1 MVDISREAANKVLLD
16 TAEAVQSIKSLK
28 TEIQS
33 NTAAWKANEAI
44 LKQSGDSLKAAQT
57 RYDGLSETVKKQKD
71 VLSGLKT
78 AMEQEAQTTSKN
90 SDQYQKLQTQYDRAN
105 TKLVSLTNQQEKAKQ
120 SLDYQESGIAKLNDA
135 IKQSTDL
142 TNSYVDKL
150 EAEGKQAE
158 ATKTKISG
166 LKDQQSKLSDLYS
179 KQKDELN
186 KLKTAEGD
194 NSEAIAK
201 QTIRVNETAAKM
213 ANATNKVKELRG
225 QTEKRSSDGLFN
237 GITSKLDTMNEK
249 TDRANHLFSTIVG
262 AHLVAAGITNAFQSI
277 TNHIRDAIDA
287 GLDYDKE
294 QQKMQA
300 VWLTLTGSSGA
311 ANAMVKTINDL
322 SVKTGQATDTVNEL
336 EQGFYHLHSSKT
348 ESDKMTKSMLNM
360 ADAVGLNSQQIQS
373 VTQDMVNGLSRG
385 KANAGMLNQ
394 ISQYFPMFREN
405 LAKYETKLQETS
417 KTATSTGQATTKQV
431 SAYNTKMVDLFN
443 QIHYGTTN
451 STQDL
456 QTYVQKG
463 IISTQQFGIF
473 QKQIQAGHK
482 VTNSEIKQAI
492 KNNAEYAANAAA
504 ASASTHKSST
514 VTVSDLT
521 AMAKAGK
528 ISASDIEN
536 VFNELGS
543 GKYDKAADNML
554 QTMVG
559 MERTI
564 KARVPALIGD
574 IEKPI
579 MQAQNPIYGAVSKWV
594 SEKKV
599 DTEFAKIGESAE
611 KGFNTITKAF
621 AKAYN
626 LKSVPDTLNNG
637 LNGIAKGITNVSND
651 IAKNAPEIVNFFKM
665 TKEMGGEGFRVLI
678 DSLGIA
684 NTLLKPFM
692 GLVADHPQ
700 AVAKTAAS
708 IFLLSKAFGAVN
720 TGIGFVNTTLKTFDK
735 IGDGIKWA
743 AKVFGIKSETA
754 ALKEQNKVLAENN
767 DLSSAEGSSSLGT
780 SSASGKVSK
789 DVSEVEDVAKDG
801 KVAEEAGTVAKD
813 TSKLGLLGKL
823 GGLTKAG
830 KLLAGGTGVLD
841 LVGASTDLIGMN
853 KKNVGTKTGSFSG
866 NLAGGAAG
874 AAIGT
879 AILPGIGTAIGAG
892 IGSLGGDKLGGMLG
906 KQIQKGL
913 SKTKLK
919 PPKISTKSAYSK
931 LDKEAKDYYAKKQKR
946 DIDDVKLLYKN
957 GDLTKA
963 EYTKRLQDIQNEGK
977 LGSKFEKMSQS
988 DRTAVT
994 KYYAQQRQSLEETWN
1009 KKISSTKSKWS
1020 KKIIADENRYGID
1033 SVQVQKDEKNKSKA
1047 VKEEER
1053 KEKSAINKLT
1063 LKDATST
1070 TVAEAKLHTTLAG
1083 KIQLSSNK
1091 QLSIMQNLTKN
1102 KGKLSNQQLQTA
1114 LNNSEK
1120 DYKETVSLAN
1130 KKRDGIFKAAY
1141 KQYNDVTKAAERQ
1154 RKETTK
1160 AAEDQYNDTVAAAK
1174 SQFKGNSKWAETQ
1187 RKDAIDKARDQKEKT
1202 DQSAWDQYN
1211 GVVSKAQKQQNDTDD
1226 AARKQHDTT
1235 IKHARDQKDQ
1245 IKKAAS
1251 DQSHGVITHAVNQ
1264 ANGSMKASSKQGG
1277 GLQGIWKGISG
1288 FFNGIVKFFGQKGI
1302 KTSDKDYSYSAMDM
1316 PAYSVGTSH
1325 NSARRALV
1333 GEAGIE
1339 ARYQPYSGKV
1349 DFVGTHGAQIV
1360 DLNPGDHILN
1370 ARDTAKLFSGGLG
1383 KTMPGYASGTDSL
1396 SSFISSV
1403 GKGASNIFDNI
1414 SDAAEKVL
1422 SKLTDPVKTLEGIAS
1437 KAFNINSI
1445 EEVGDAGHQI
1455 SKGMVDSGV
1464 KSIGSFLSKLVSGS
1478 DEDGGG
1484 QHGNPTGTSV
1494 LRWTDDVKRAL
1505 KANGLSTSAEMVNKV
1520 LRQIQTESGG
1530 NPTVTQHGYTD
1541 ANTISGDLAKG
1552 LMQTISATFNAHAFP
1567 GHKDIFNGY
1576 DNLLAALS
1584 YAKGRYGSTLYY
1596 LGQGHGYAN
1605 GGIATTPSIFG
1616 EDGIEMAVPLGQNKR
1631 SRAVELLKQA
1641 NQITGNQALASDNSK
1656 VETLLG
1662 QNNQLINVLT
1672 NVVGSILGE
1681 VKAGNQ
1687 KLTPGQQATLT
1698 KNIIS
1703 MIGRST
1709 N

>member
-120 SLDYQESGIAKLNDA
+120 SLDYQQSGIAKLNDE
-135 IKQSTDL
+135 IKQSESV
-142 TNSYVDKL
+142 TNSFVERLK
-150 EAEGKQAE
+150 AEGDTAG
-158 ATKTKISG
+158 ATKAKISG
-166 LKDQQSKLSDLYS
+166 LTDQPGKLKDLYS
-179 KQKDELN
+179 KQVDELN
-186 KLKTAEGD
+186 KLKSAEGD

-237 GITSKLDTMNEK
+237 GITSKLDSVNEK

-262 AHLVAAGITNAFQSI
+262 AHLVASGITNAFQSI
-277 TNHIRDAIDA
+277 TNHISAAVDA

-348 ESDKMTKSMLNM
+348 ESDEMTKSMLNM

-405 LAKYETKLQETS
+405 LAKYENDVHHSSNIT
-417 KTATSTGQATTKQV
+417 TA
-431 SAYNTKMVDLFN
+431 
-443 QIHYGTTN
+443 
-451 STQDL
+451 
-456 QTYVQKG
+456 
-463 IISTQQFGIF
+463 
-473 QKQIQAGHK
+473 
-482 VTNSEIKQAI
+482 
-492 KNNAEYAANAAA
+492 
-504 ASASTHKSST
+504 
-514 VTVSDLT
+514 DLT
-521 AMAKAGK
+521 TMAKQGK
-528 ISASDIEN
+528 ISAQDIEN
-536 VFNELGS
+536 VFNQLGS
-543 GKYDKAADNML
+543 RKYDKAADNML

-579 MQAQNPIYGAVSKWV
+579 MNAQNPIYAGIAKWV
-594 SEKKV
+594 SDPKV
-599 DTEFAKIGESAE
+599 ASEFTQIGVSAE
-611 KGFNTITKAF
+611 KGFNTITEAFSKAF
-621 AKAYN
+621 D
-626 LKSVPDTLNNG
+626 LKSVPNTINDFLKKLST
-637 LNGIAKGITNVSND
+637 GITDVSDD

-754 ALKEQNKVLAENN
+754 ALKEQNKVLAKNN
-767 DLSSAEGSSSLGT
+767 ELSSAEGSSSLGT
-780 SSASGKVSK
+780 SSEGGKVSK
-789 DVSEVEDVAKDG
+789 DVNEVEDVAKDG
-801 KVAEEAGTVAKD
+801 KVAEDAGTVAKD

-874 AAIGT
+874 TAIGT
-879 AILPGIGTAIGAG
+879 AILPGVGTILGG
-892 IGSLGGDKLGGMLG
+892 MVGSMGGDKLGGMLG

-946 DIDDVKLLYKN
+946 DTDDVKLLYKN

-1102 KGKLSNQQLQTA
+1102 KGKLSNKQLQDA
-1114 LNNSEK
+1114 VNDSEK
-1120 DYKETVSLAN
+1120 EYKQTVSLAD
-1130 KKRDGIFKAAY
+1130 KKRDGIYKAAL
-1141 KQYNDVTKAAERQ
+1141 KQYDQVTQAAERQ
-1154 RKETTK
+1154 RKEVIK
-1160 AAEDQYNDTVAAAK
+1160 AADDQYDDTVKAANN
-1174 SQFKGNSKWAETQ
+1174 QYKGNSKWAEEQ
-1187 RKDAIDKARDQKEKT
+1187 RKAVIDKALDQKDKAT
-1202 DQSAWDQYN
+1202 KSAWDQYN
-1211 GVVSKAQKQQNDTDD
+1211 GVVDKAQKQQNDTDN
-1226 AARKQHDTT
+1226 AARTQHDKT
-1235 IKHARDQKDQ
+1235 IAHANDQKNQ
-1245 IKKAAS
+1245 IVSATKE
-1251 DQSHGVITHAVNQ
+1251 QSRGVVSHAVNQ
-1264 ANGSMKASSKQGG
+1264 ANSSMEASSKQGG

-1302 KTSDKDYSYSAMDM
+1302 KTSDKDYSYSAMGM
-1316 PAYSVGTSH
+1316 PAYSVGTGY
-1325 NSARRALV
+1325 NNARRALV

-1339 ARYQPYSGKV
+1339 ARYQPYSGKI

-1464 KSIGSFLSKLVSGS
+1464 KSIGSFLSKLVSES

-1505 KANGLSTSAEMVNKV
+1505 KANGLSTSASMVSKV

-1541 ANTISGDLAKG
+1541 INTISGNLAKG
-1552 LMQTISATFNAHAFP
+1552 LMQVIPTTFNAHAFP

-1576 DNLLAALS
+1576 DNLLAALA
-1584 YAKGRYGSTLYY
+1584 YAKSRYGSSLSY

-1605 GGIATTPSIFG
+1605 GGIATMPSIFG

-1687 KLTPGQQATLT
+1687 KLTPGQQAILT
-1698 KNIIS
+1698 KNIIG

>member
-237 GITSKLDTMNEK
+237 GITSKLDSVNEK

-262 AHLVAAGITNAFQSI
+262 AHLVASGITNAFQSI
-277 TNHIRDAIDA
+277 TNHISAAVDA

-348 ESDKMTKSMLNM
+348 ESDEMTKSMLNM

-405 LAKYETKLQETS
+405 LAKYENDVHHSSNIT
-417 KTATSTGQATTKQV
+417 TA
-431 SAYNTKMVDLFN
+431 
-443 QIHYGTTN
+443 
-451 STQDL
+451 
-456 QTYVQKG
+456 
-463 IISTQQFGIF
+463 
-473 QKQIQAGHK
+473 
-482 VTNSEIKQAI
+482 
-492 KNNAEYAANAAA
+492 
-504 ASASTHKSST
+504 
-514 VTVSDLT
+514 DLT
-521 AMAKAGK
+521 TMAKQGK
-528 ISASDIEN
+528 ISAQDIEN
-536 VFNELGS
+536 VFNQLGS

-554 QTMVG
+554 ATMVG

-579 MQAQNPIYGAVSKWV
+579 MNAQNPIYAGIAKWV
-594 SEKKV
+594 SDPKV
-599 DTEFAKIGESAE
+599 ASEFTQIGVSAE
-611 KGFNTITKAF
+611 KGFNTITEAFSKAF
-621 AKAYN
+621 D
-626 LKSVPDTLNNG
+626 LKSVPNTMNDFLKKLST
-637 LNGIAKGITNVSND
+637 GITDVSDD

-754 ALKEQNKVLAENN
+754 ALKEQNKVLAKNN
-767 DLSSAEGSSSLGT
+767 ELSSAEGSSSLGT
-780 SSASGKVSK
+780 SSEGGKVSK
-789 DVSEVEDVAKDG
+789 DVNEVEDVAKDG
-801 KVAEEAGTVAKD
+801 KTAEEAGTVAKDAGTVAKD

-919 PPKISTKSAYSK
+919 VPEISTKSAYDK
-931 LDKEAKDYYAKKQKR
+931 LNQAAKKYYTEKQKQ
-946 DIDDVKLLYKN
+946 DTADVKLLYKN

-1047 VKEEER
+1047 IKEEER

-1083 KIQLSSNK
+1083 KIQLASDK
-1091 QLSIMQNLTKN
+1091 QVSILTKLTN
-1102 KGKLSNQQLQTA
+1102 DKGKLSNKQLQDA
-1114 LNNSEK
+1114 VNDSEK
-1120 DYKETVSLAN
+1120 EYKQTVSLAD
-1130 KKRDGIFKAAY
+1130 KKRDGIYKAAL
-1141 KQYNDVTKAAERQ
+1141 KQYDQVTQAAERQ
-1154 RKETTK
+1154 RKEVIK
-1160 AAEDQYNDTVAAAK
+1160 AADDQYDDTVKAANN
-1174 SQFKGNSKWAETQ
+1174 QYKGNSKWAEEQ
-1187 RKDAIDKARDQKEKT
+1187 RKAVIDKALDQKDKAT
-1202 DQSAWDQYN
+1202 KSAWDQYN
-1211 GVVSKAQKQQNDTDD
+1211 GVVDKAQKQQNDTDN
-1226 AARKQHDTT
+1226 AARTQHDKT
-1235 IKHARDQKDQ
+1235 IAHANDQKNQ
-1245 IKKAAS
+1245 IVSAAKE
-1251 DQSHGVITHAVNQ
+1251 QSRGVVSHAVNQ
-1264 ANGSMKASSKQGG
+1264 ANSSMEASSKQGG

-1302 KTSDKDYSYSAMDM
+1302 KTSDKDYSYSAMGM
-1316 PAYSVGTSH
+1316 PAYSVGTGY
-1325 NSARRALV
+1325 NNARRALV

-1339 ARYQPYSGKV
+1339 ARYQPYSGKI

-1464 KSIGSFLSKLVSGS
+1464 KSIGSFLSKLVSES

-1484 QHGNPTGTSV
+1484 QHGNPTGTSIT
-1494 LRWTDDVKRAL
+1494 RWTDDVKRAL

-1541 ANTISGDLAKG
+1541 INTISGNLAKG
-1552 LMQTISATFNAHAFP
+1552 LMQVIPTTFNAHAFP

-1576 DNLLAALS
+1576 DNLLAALA
-1584 YAKGRYGSTLYY
+1584 YAKSRYGSSLSY

-1605 GGIATTPSIFG
+1605 GGIATMPSIFG

-1687 KLTPGQQATLT
+1687 KLTPGQQAILT
-1698 KNIIS
+1698 KNIIG

>member
-1 MVDISREAANKVLLD
+1 
-16 TAEAVQSIKSLK
+16 
-28 TEIQS
+28 

-90 SDQYQKLQTQYDRAN
+90 SKEYQNLQTQYDRAQS
-105 TKLVSLTNQQEKAKQ
+105 KLVSLTGQQDKAKQ
-120 SLDYQESGIAKLNDA
+120 SLDYQESGIAKLNDE

-237 GITSKLDTMNEK
+237 GITSKLDSVNEK

-262 AHLVAAGITNAFQSI
+262 AHLVASGITNAFQSI
-277 TNHIRDAIDA
+277 TNHISAAVDA

-348 ESDKMTKSMLNM
+348 ESDEMTKSMLNM

-405 LAKYETKLQETS
+405 LAKYENDVHHSSNIT
-417 KTATSTGQATTKQV
+417 TA
-431 SAYNTKMVDLFN
+431 
-443 QIHYGTTN
+443 
-451 STQDL
+451 
-456 QTYVQKG
+456 
-463 IISTQQFGIF
+463 
-473 QKQIQAGHK
+473 
-482 VTNSEIKQAI
+482 
-492 KNNAEYAANAAA
+492 
-504 ASASTHKSST
+504 
-514 VTVSDLT
+514 DLT
-521 AMAKAGK
+521 TMAKQGK
-528 ISASDIEN
+528 ISAQDIEN
-536 VFNELGS
+536 VFNQLGS

-743 AKVFGIKSETA
+743 TKVFGIKSETA

-789 DVSEVEDVAKDG
+789 DVNEVEDVAKDG
-801 KVAEEAGTVAKD
+801 KTAEEAGTVAKDAGTVAKD

-874 AAIGT
+874 TAIGT
-879 AILPGIGTAIGAG
+879 AILPGVGTILGG
-892 IGSLGGDKLGGMLG
+892 MIGSLGGDKLGGMLG

-946 DIDDVKLLYKN
+946 DTDDVKLLYKN

-1020 KKIIADENRYGID
+1020 KKIIADENHYGID

-1083 KIQLSSNK
+1083 KIQLASDK
-1091 QLSIMQNLTKN
+1091 QVSILTKLTN
-1102 KGKLSNQQLQTA
+1102 DKGKLSNKQLQDA
-1114 LNNSEK
+1114 VNDSEK
-1120 DYKETVSLAN
+1120 EYKQTVSLAD
-1130 KKRDGIFKAAY
+1130 KKRDGIYKAAL
-1141 KQYNDVTKAAERQ
+1141 KQYDQVTQAAERQ
-1154 RKETTK
+1154 RKEVIK
-1160 AAEDQYNDTVAAAK
+1160 AADDQYDDTVKAANN
-1174 SQFKGNSKWAETQ
+1174 QYKGSSKWAEEQ
-1187 RKDAIDKARDQKEKT
+1187 RKAVIDKALDQKDKAT
-1202 DQSAWDQYN
+1202 KSAWDQYN
-1211 GVVSKAQKQQNDTDD
+1211 GVVDKAQKQQNDTDN
-1226 AARKQHDTT
+1226 AARTQHDKT
-1235 IKHARDQKDQ
+1235 IAHANDQKNQ
-1245 IKKAAS
+1245 IVSATKE
-1251 DQSHGVITHAVNQ
+1251 QSRGVVSHAVNQ

-1316 PAYSVGTSH
+1316 PAYSVGTGY
-1325 NSARRALV
+1325 NNARRALV

-1339 ARYQPYSGKV
+1339 ARYQPYSGKI

-1403 GKGASNIFDNI
+1403 GKG
-1414 SDAAEKVL
+1414 
-1422 SKLTDPVKTLEGIAS
+1422 
-1437 KAFNINSI
+1437 
-1445 EEVGDAGHQI
+1445 
-1455 SKGMVDSGV
+1455 
-1464 KSIGSFLSKLVSGS
+1464 
-1478 DEDGGG
+1478 
-1484 QHGNPTGTSV
+1484 
-1494 LRWTDDVKRAL
+1494 
-1505 KANGLSTSAEMVNKV
+1505 
-1520 LRQIQTESGG
+1520 
-1530 NPTVTQHGYTD
+1530 
-1541 ANTISGDLAKG
+1541 
-1552 LMQTISATFNAHAFP
+1552 
-1567 GHKDIFNGY
+1567 
-1576 DNLLAALS
+1576 
-1584 YAKGRYGSTLYY
+1584 
-1596 LGQGHGYAN
+1596 
-1605 GGIATTPSIFG
+1605 
-1616 EDGIEMAVPLGQNKR
+1616 
-1631 SRAVELLKQA
+1631 
-1641 NQITGNQALASDNSK
+1641 
-1656 VETLLG
+1656 
-1662 QNNQLINVLT
+1662 
-1672 NVVGSILGE
+1672 
-1681 VKAGNQ
+1681 
-1687 KLTPGQQATLT
+1687 
-1698 KNIIS
+1698 
-1703 MIGRST
+1703 
-1709 N
+1709 

>member
-237 GITSKLDTMNEK
+237 GITSKLDSVNEK

-262 AHLVAAGITNAFQSI
+262 AHLVASGITNAFQSI

-348 ESDKMTKSMLNM
+348 ESDEMTKSMLNM

-405 LAKYETKLQETS
+405 LAKYES
-417 KTATSTGQATTKQV
+417 DV
-431 SAYNTKMVDLFN
+431 
-443 QIHYGTTN
+443 H
-451 STQDL
+451 
-456 QTYVQKG
+456 KG
-463 IISTQQFGIF
+463 
-473 QKQIQAGHK
+473 
-482 VTNSEIKQAI
+482 
-492 KNNAEYAANAAA
+492 ANI
-504 ASASTHKSST
+504 T
-514 VTVSDLT
+514 VADLT
-521 AMAKAGK
+521 TMAKAGK

-536 VFNELGS
+536 VFNQLGS

-720 TGIGFVNTTLKTFDK
+720 TGIRFVNTTLKTFDK

-767 DLSSAEGSSSLGT
+767 DLSSAEGNSSLGT

-789 DVSEVEDVAKDG
+789 DVNEVEDVAKDG

-813 TSKLGLLGKL
+813 TSKIGLLGKL

-919 PPKISTKSAYSK
+919 PPKLSTKSAYSK

-946 DIDDVKLLYKN
+946 DTDDVKLLYKN

-1020 KKIIADENRYGID
+1020 KKIIADENHYGID

-1160 AAEDQYNDTVAAAK
+1160 AAKDQYNDTVAAAK

-1187 RKDAIDKARDQKEKT
+1187 RKDAIDKAKDQKEKT
-1202 DQSAWDQYN
+1202 DQLAWDQYN

-1277 GLQGIWKGISG
+1277 GLQGIWKGISA

-1552 LMQTISATFNAHAFP
+1552 LMQTISATFNAYAFP